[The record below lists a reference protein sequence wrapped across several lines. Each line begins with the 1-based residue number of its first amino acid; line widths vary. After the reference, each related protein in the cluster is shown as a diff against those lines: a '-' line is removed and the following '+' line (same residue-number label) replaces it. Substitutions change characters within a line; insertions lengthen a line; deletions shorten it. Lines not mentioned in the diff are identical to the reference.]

1 MIAPLDV
8 WILSRFPC
16 AQKLAVSEVEL
27 PVGCVVSW
35 LPATLQVPSSTPLE
49 FTLPV
54 QVQVAVGGPEQ
65 ATLEMPLLSSAVAS
79 WLQLVRPGT
88 QEPGMVA
95 RTLPDV
101 MMSTWYVIS
110 FRIETIPLAL
120 SMSALTDAP
129 EQRVMSIE
137 S

>member
-8 WILSRFPC
+8 WILSSFPC

-27 PVGCVVSW
+27 PFGCVVSW

-54 QVQVAVGGPEQ
+54 QVQVVVGVPEQ
-65 ATLEMPLLSSAVAS
+65 ATLEMPLPSSAVAS

-88 QEPGMVA
+88 QDPRMVA
-95 RTLPDV
+95 PTLPSFL
-101 MMSTWYVIS
+101 MSPCY
-110 FRIETIPLAL
+110 F
-120 SMSALTDAP
+120 
-129 EQRVMSIE
+129 
-137 S
+137 